1 MSEPAYSVSAF
12 HYILNFLWKN
22 DPVEEI
28 DMVLVDNKEN
38 AEGGK
43 VLQDIQE
50 YADRNGLS
58 FSKQLY
64 SNSTENK
71 FVFVRN
77 TELFP
82 EGVFKDR
89 NNLFGRSMVMKA
101 ELMSANIGLTEGT
114 PSKIDLNLEQ
124 STNYIFLLEE
134 LFRNYMTPEEI
145 VELRENTQNI
155 RRLKDIFKIVLELEK
170 NQPKVSEF
178 KVL

>member
-1 MSEPAYSVSAF
+1 
-12 HYILNFLWKN
+12 
-22 DPVEEI
+22 
-28 DMVLVDNKEN
+28 
-38 AEGGK
+38 
-43 VLQDIQE
+43 
-50 YADRNGLS
+50 
-58 FSKQLY
+58 
-64 SNSTENK
+64 
-71 FVFVRN
+71 
-77 TELFP
+77 
-82 EGVFKDR
+82 
-89 NNLFGRSMVMKA
+89 MKA